1 MTDVIS
7 ISGLIV
13 FAHHGVLEHEKAD
26 GQTFSVDVD
35 LHLDVG
41 EAAASD
47 DLNRTISY
55 ADVADLVVQIMT
67 VESYDLIETAAVR
80 VAEGILENFAAE
92 AVGVTVHKPSA
103 PIPHEFKDVS
113 VSVWRTQP

>member
-1 MTDVIS
+1 MTDAIR
-7 ISGLIV
+7 ISGLKV
-13 FAHHGVLEHEKAD
+13 FAHHGVFEHEKAD

-47 DLNRTISY
+47 DLGKTISY
-55 ADVADLVVQIMT
+55 ADVADLVVDLMT
-67 VESYDLIETAAVR
+67 VASYDLIETAAVR
-80 VAEGILENFAAE
+80 VAEGILDNFAAE

-103 PIPHEFKDVS
+103 PIPHEFEDVS